1 MSDPSPNPG
10 SRGRRRLV
18 VRALL
23 LAMAFAAVLAAVALW
38 EMRTSRLQAWYFG
51 RLVEDVAYEVR
62 PGPSSRIVFPEA
74 GPWDERLGYVRLPA
88 MLDSLGERGFRLT
101 EQARVTASFAD
112 LVERGYYPLYEEKPA
127 GGLTLLDRRGDVIHQ
142 SLHPAR
148 AYASFDSIPEVLW
161 RSLLW
166 IENRDFLDPDQPRRN
181 PAVEW
186 DRLARS
192 VSEMGLRALGRDRS
206 VPGGSTLATQL
217 EKFRHSPEGRT
228 RSPGDKLHQ
237 MKTASARAYL
247 EGPET
252 LEAQRRV
259 VRGYLNTVPLAAQ
272 RGHGEVVGTADGLWA
287 WYGTSFDEANRLL
300 RGEEVGPNELGRRGE
315 VYRQALSLLIAHR
328 RPSWFLT
335 RPEGREELHVLTGQH
350 VRLLRDAGIVPP
362 ALAGAAARAEV
373 EPLARAPDRPPVSFV
388 ERKAASQLRAHLLPL
403 LGLPSVYDLDRID
416 ATAHAALDLRWQ
428 EAAADLFRS
437 LADPTFLRSEGFA
450 AARLLDRGDP
460 AGVLYSFTLLER
472 SPVGNVVRVQA
483 DNYEGPFSLTA
494 GGRLELGSTAKLRTL
509 VTYLDIV
516 AELHGRLSDL
526 PPDSL
531 RALPV
536 AERDR
541 LTRWVVDWLLRQPG
555 GDLRPMLESAMA
567 RSYSASPGER
577 FATGGGVQTFSNFDA
592 AFDGRVLTVAEAFR
606 HSVNLPWI
614 RAMRDVVHYYM
625 FGTGTTGDVLAD
637 PELRQEYLARFADEE
652 GSRFIA
658 RFHREY
664 AEFAG
669 PAILEALVRERSL
682 GPQRLAWAIRAVDPG
697 ADPDRFGMLL
707 RDHALHST
715 LSDEAVGSLYR
726 TADPAGLDLNDLG
739 FLSRIHPLELW
750 VTRYL
755 LEGPGTSL
763 DDALAASRDT
773 RQEVYRWLFRT
784 RHRNAQ
790 DQRIRTVLE
799 IEAFER
805 LLTQW
810 RRVGYPFRNIVP
822 SYATAIGSSGDTPLA
837 LAELVGLLV
846 NDGVRYPV
854 ARVGRMTFAE
864 RTPFHSTVVRAPVE
878 GERVLPAE
886 VAAVA
891 REALR
896 DVVENGTGRRA
907 LGAFTDAAGAPLVLG
922 GKTGTGDNRMRI
934 YGQGGR
940 LVESRVINRT
950 ATLVFFAGDRHFGVV
965 TAYVPGADAA
975 RYGFTSALP
984 SQVLR
989 ELGSALSPLGVEPEG
1004 AAPPVGTSDDGDD
1017 EDEGEESPGSGG
1029 ASVAAIRRAPPASTR
1044 SPAARTRAPPP
1055 RGSPR

>member
-1 MSDPSPNPG
+1 MAGDAIRCLRPAFVDTFRIGSSTSPSDDLMSASAPKPRSR
-10 SRGRRRLV
+10 RGRRSLF
-18 VRALL
+18 VRGLL
-23 LAMAFAAVLAAVALW
+23 LFAALAPVLAAVALW
-38 EMRTSRLQAWYFG
+38 ETRTSTLQARYFG

-62 PGPSSRIVFPEA
+62 PGPSPRILFPEE

-88 MLDSLGERGFRLT
+88 MLDSLERRGFRIV
-101 EQARVTASFAD
+101 EQARVTGAFAD
-112 LVERGYYPLYEEKPA
+112 LVDRGYYPLYEEKPA
-127 GGLTLLDRRGDVIHQ
+127 GGLTLLDRRGDVIHR

-148 AYASFDSIPEVLW
+148 AYTSFDSIPEILW

-166 IENRDFLDPDQPRRN
+166 IESRDFLDPGYPTRN

-192 VSEMGLRALGRDRS
+192 VFEMGLRALGSDRN

-228 RSPGDKLHQ
+228 PSPGDKLRQ

-259 VRGYLNTVPLAAQ
+259 VRSYLNTVPLAAQ
-272 RGHGEVVGTADGLWA
+272 QGHGEVVGVADGLWA
-287 WYGTSFDEANRLL
+287 WYGTPFDEANRLL
-300 RGEEVGPNELGRRGE
+300 KGEDLAPEELDRRGE
-315 VYRQALSLLIAHR
+315 VYRQALSLMIAHR
-328 RPSWFLT
+328 RPSWHLV
-335 RPEGREELHVLTGQH
+335 RPEGREELRALTDQH

-362 ALAGAAARAEV
+362 DLAAAAARAEI
-373 EPLARAPDRPPVSFV
+373 EPLRRAPQRPPISFV
-388 ERKAASQLRAHLLPL
+388 ERKAANQLRAHLLPL

-416 ATAHAALDLRWQ
+416 ATAHVTLDLGWQ
-428 EAAADLFRS
+428 EEATGFFRS
-437 LADPTFLRSEGFA
+437 LADPAFLRSEGFG

-460 AGVLYSFTLLER
+460 AGVLYSFTLLETTPIG
-472 SPVGNVVRVQA
+472 SVVRVQA
-483 DNYEGPFSLTA
+483 DNYEGPMSLTT

-509 VTYLDIV
+509 VTYMDVV
-516 AELHGRLSDL
+516 AELHARLAEL

-531 RALPV
+531 RRLPV
-536 AERDR
+536 TERDR
-541 LTRWVVDWLLRQPG
+541 LTRWAAEWLLRNPDG
-555 GDLRPMLESAMA
+555 GLRAMLDAAME
-567 RSYSASPGER
+567 RSYSASPAER

-592 AFDGRVLTVAEAFR
+592 AFDSRVLSVAEAFR

-625 FGTGTTGDVLAD
+625 FGTGTAGDVLAD

-652 GSRFIA
+652 GSRFVA
-658 RFHREY
+658 RFHRKY
-664 AEFAG
+664 ATLAG
-669 PAILEALVRERSL
+669 PEILEALVRERSL
-682 GPQRLAWAIRAVDPG
+682 GPQRLAWAIRAVDP
-697 ADPDRFGMLL
+697 AVSPERFATLL
-707 RDHALHST
+707 RDHALRST
-715 LSDEAVGSLYR
+715 LSDEAVRSLYG
-726 TADPAGLDLNDLG
+726 TSDPAGLSLNDLG

-750 VTRYL
+750 VARHL
-755 LEGPGTSL
+755 LERPGASL
-763 DDALAASRDT
+763 DDALAANRDT

-810 RRVGYPFRNIVP
+810 RRLGYPFRNIVP
-822 SYATAIGSSGDTPLA
+822 SYGTAIGSSGDTPLA
-837 LAELVGLLV
+837 LAELVGILL

-854 ARVGRMTFAE
+854 ARIGRIAFAE
-864 RTPFHSTVVRAPVE
+864 RTPFHSTVAREPAE
-878 GERVLPAE
+878 GERVLPTE

-896 DVVENGTGRRA
+896 DVVENGTARRA
-907 LGAFTDAAGAPLVLG
+907 TGAFTDAGGAPLPLG
-922 GKTGTGDNRMRI
+922 GKTGTGDNRMRV

-940 LVESRVINRT
+940 LAESRVINRT
-950 ATLVFFAGDRHFGVV
+950 ATLVFFTGDRHFGVV
-965 TAYVPGADAA
+965 TAYVPGSDAA

-984 SQVLR
+984 SQILR
-989 ELGSALSPLGVEPEG
+989 TLAPSMSPLAADGDGGAPRPGAGEDGGDEVADSTEG
-1004 AAPPVGTSDDGDD
+1004 AG
-1017 EDEGEESPGSGG
+1017 
-1029 ASVAAIRRAPPASTR
+1029 R
-1044 SPAARTRAPPP
+1044 P
-1055 RGSPR
+1055 R